1 MKKPTQIA
9 SRIIADQT
17 IFQTKNEIQNLLLEL
32 KTKLSGSNT
41 I

>member
-1 MKKPTQIA
+1 MKKPTQIV
-9 SRIIADQT
+9 SRIITDQI